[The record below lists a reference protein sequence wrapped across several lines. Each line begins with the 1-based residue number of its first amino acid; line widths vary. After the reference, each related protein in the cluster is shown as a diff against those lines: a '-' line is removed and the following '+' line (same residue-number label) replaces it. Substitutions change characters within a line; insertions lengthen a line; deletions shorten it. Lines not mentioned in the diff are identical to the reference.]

1 MGDQRAQAGVPVQG
15 EQAGDAGI
23 FGVVLLAGGAA
34 AAGDQVRVDRQD
46 DIAGVQQAFHE
57 QPVAGLDH
65 HPDLGW
71 IWLQGR
77 DLGDELVDGCRGVLD
92 PADLDH
98 PLLGVSQ
105 GDEVEA
111 SAQSIPTPS
120 TMPPFQDHRRV
131 EARRRADGS
140 VLTGRHPCGRRASR
154 AGPLGRRLTSVLKGQ
169 ASQAFPGGNPMSKE
183 GRAISFAGNLTDQ
196 PEVRYTHDG
205 IARDMVGSGS
215 YLVMDTT
222 SAQTASA
229 RVAGQ

>member
-77 DLGDELVDGCRGVLD
+77 DLGDELVDRGWGVLH
-92 PADLDH
+92 PAELDH
-98 PLLGVSQ
+98 PLGGPSQ
-105 GDEVEA
+105 GDEVERLGPVDPNPKHHA
-111 SAQSIPTPS
+111 SSRGSPTGGG
-120 TMPPFQDHRRV
+120 
-131 EARRRADGS
+131 AA
-140 VLTGRHPCGRRASR
+140 PC
-154 AGPLGRRLTSVLKGQ
+154 
-169 ASQAFPGGNPMSKE
+169 
-183 GRAISFAGNLTDQ
+183 
-196 PEVRYTHDG
+196 
-205 IARDMVGSGS
+205 
-215 YLVMDTT
+215 
-222 SAQTASA
+222 
-229 RVAGQ
+229 